1 MTNSS
6 ETKSNSRT
14 HITLPKPL
22 GKRARFLALGAN
34 PSRLIEAAAENHLS
48 HFTVKASEVHR
59 ESGVTWLVSPNEITI
74 AFPHLTS
81 ATADAALDAI
91 VAECFRRKPERVGCW
106 SLTPTRPYDLGAR
119 LAARGFEW
127 GWKPHW
133 MALNL
138 HKMSEDFTTPDGLT
152 IAIDNEGDWDV
163 DDLPYYS
170 RPSNKPFTKPSA
182 DPPVELRGEP
192 RRTWRFGAWLDGKIV
207 GQTLL
212 HVTTGALGVAGIYNV
227 GVVPAA
233 RNRGIGRS
241 ITAAACQFAKAL
253 GCHYALLNSAT
264 HIYDRLGFVSLGH
277 GQSWWMH
284 SATLA
289 APPPTPVQIAFA
301 EAIGRGSSS
310 ALNALEPAMI
320 PDDLDAPLPND
331 MTPIALA
338 IHSLKPE
345 RSAEWLIARG
355 ATVDLLHAWD
365 LGWRDRLPALLAKQ
379 PEIVDRRTGNWQITP
394 LHEAAYRGDI
404 ELARAILAGSPDL
417 TIKDTGFHSTPLGW
431 ATHFGRTEIIALI
444 EAQCKK

>member
-1 MTNSS
+1 MTTGSD
-6 ETKSNSRT
+6 TKLNARSNL
-14 HITLPKPL
+14 TLPKPL
-22 GKRARFLALGAN
+22 GKRSRFLQQGAN

-59 ESGVTWLVSPNEITI
+59 ESGATWLASPNEITV

-91 VAECFRRKPERVGCW
+91 VAECFRREPARVGCW
-106 SLTPTRPYDLGAR
+106 SLTPTRPYDLGVR

-138 HKMSEDFTTPDGLT
+138 QTLSEGFSTPAGLT
-152 IAIDNEGDWDV
+152 IAVDNEGVWDV

-170 RPSNKPFTKPSA
+170 RPANKPLPAGSS
-182 DPPVELRGEP
+182 PEQ

-207 GQTLL
+207 GQIVL

-233 RNRGIGRS
+233 RRQGIGRA
-241 ITAAACQFAKAL
+241 ITAAACRFAKAL

-264 HIYDRLGFVSLGH
+264 DIYDRIGFVSLGH
-277 GQSWWMH
+277 GQSWWMNA
-284 SATLA
+284 ATLA
-289 APPPTPVQIAFA
+289 APPPTSEQIVFA

-310 ALNALEPAMI
+310 ALNALEPAAI
-320 PDDLDAPLPND
+320 PNDLDAPLPNG
-331 MTPIALA
+331 MTPLALA
-338 IHSLKPE
+338 IHSLKPA

-355 ATVDLLHAWD
+355 ATMDILQAWD
-365 LGWRDRLPALLAKQ
+365 LGWRDKIPALLAKK
-379 PEIVDRRTGNWQITP
+379 PELVDRRTGNWGTTP
-394 LHEAAYRGDI
+394 LHEAAMRDDL
-404 ELARAILAGSPDL
+404 ELAKVILAYAPDL
-417 TIKDTGFHSTPLGW
+417 TIKDTGFNSTPLGW
-431 ATHFGRTEIIALI
+431 ANHFQRIEIVRLI
-444 EAQCKK
+444 EAHSNQ